1 MDSVGLLSAM
11 GRQQSALAF
20 RGLPWDR
27 LIHSLPMG
35 VYTCDST
42 GRLVQYNA
50 KAAELWGRAPDLDKT
65 DYRFCGGYRAYR
77 LTGEPIDMSVGP
89 VAHVLK
95 TGQPMRGKE
104 AILERPDGSRIF
116 IQADSEPLHDEEGKL
131 VGAVSCFQDI
141 SARKSAE
148 ADALERDRALAENE
162 HRLHELLQTL
172 PAAIYT
178 TDLEG
183 RITFY
188 NDAAIAFAGRR
199 PSIGEKWCVTW
210 RLYRPDGSYLPHDQ
224 CPMAMT
230 LKEGRAVRGVE
241 AIAERP
247 DGTRVWFT
255 PFPTPL
261 TDAKGRMVGAV
272 NMLVDITARKEAEQ
286 QQKLLVDE
294 VNHRAKNTL
303 ATVQSLIAQTMRSDI
318 DDFRR
323 TLQARVQALSRAQD
337 QLSRRNW
344 NDADFGEVVRAGLAP
359 YLGERRI
366 SLAGEAVSLAPRA
379 ALLLSMAFHELGTN
393 AARHG
398 ALSLPGG
405 RVDLTWSVDGTT
417 LRVLWREQGGPPVR
431 VPAQPGFGLRVIERG
446 IETEL
451 RGRVAIEF
459 APAGVC
465 CAIDIPLRHGN
476 D

>member
-1 MDSVGLLSAM
+1 MDSVGLLSAT
-11 GRQQSALAF
+11 GRQHSALAF

-27 LIHSLPMG
+27 LIHALPMG
-35 VYTCDST
+35 VYTCDIA

-65 DYRFCGGYRAYR
+65 DYRFCGGYKAYR
-77 LTGEPIDMSVGP
+77 LTGEPIDMATGP
-89 VAHVLK
+89 VAQVLK
-95 TGQPMRGKE
+95 TGKPMRAKE

-116 IQADSEPLHDEEGKL
+116 VQADSEPLHDEEGKL
-131 VGAVSCFQDI
+131 VGAINCFQDI

-148 ADALERDRALAENE
+148 ADSLERDRALAENE

-172 PAAIYT
+172 PAAVYT

-188 NDAAIAFAGRR
+188 NDAAVAFAGRR

-224 CPMAMT
+224 CPMAVT
-230 LKEGRAVRGVE
+230 LKEGRAVRGAE

-247 DGTRVWFT
+247 DGSRVWFT
-255 PFPTPL
+255 PYPTPL
-261 TDAKGRMVGAV
+261 TDPQGRMVGAV
-272 NMLVDITARKEAEQ
+272 NMLVDITARKQAEQ

-303 ATVQSLIAQTMRSDI
+303 ATVQSLIAQTMRPDI

-359 YLGERRI
+359 YLADGRI
-366 SLAGEAVSLAPRA
+366 ALAGEKVRLPPRA

-393 AARHG
+393 AQRHG
-398 ALSLPGG
+398 ALSQPGG
-405 RVDLTWSVDGTT
+405 SVDLRWHVDGQI
-417 LRVLWREQGGPPVR
+417 LHVQWHEHGGPPVR
-431 VPAQPGFGLRVIERG
+431 VPAHPGFGTRVIERG
-446 IETEL
+446 IEAEL
-451 RGRVAIEF
+451 RGRAVIEF
-459 APAGVC
+459 APSGVR
-465 CAIDIPLRHGN
+465 CAIDIPLRHG
-476 D
+476 DE